1 MEELVV
7 QELLR
12 DAAKFKN
19 DGFATSGPEAEI
31 DAIPILLQNKPPK
44 LDMVTVRCGAQRVVM
59 Q

>member
-1 MEELVV
+1 M